1 MVVCVGWCS
10 LRRGDGCMD
19 GRRELE
25 ERNCLLSG
33 AREKMEKDFEQGVPV
48 ENNKGVE
55 VVISASARSSI
66 EVDSL
71 VTDNG
76 DEGIDRSK
84 TLMATISL

>member
-1 MVVCVGWCS
+1 VVVCVGWCS

-19 GRRELE
+19 GRLELE

-33 AREKMEKDFEQGVPV
+33 TREKMKREFEQGVPV
-48 ENNKGVE
+48 ENNKGVK
-55 VVISASARSSI
+55 VVTSVSATSSI

-84 TLMATISL
+84 TLMPTMSL